1 MGGVKFIQN
10 SFNGG
15 ILSPTALARVDL
27 AKYYTCVKDA
37 LNCNA
42 HPHGGLYKRTGFKY
56 IATLAGDGRLVR
68 FAFNVNQ
75 AYLLAFTALNV
86 AIYKDDV
93 FVQNVVTTY
102 TVAQLK
108 VMGYAQSA
116 DTMIITHEDHI
127 PRALVRD
134 SGTGTWSISD
144 ITLTGASFP
153 QYDYPENFTNDGST
167 QVVTVEI
174 GETVFDEAGS
184 GNYYKAVTQR
194 VSIDLSTETYTTIG
208 NWTDLGTSGNED
220 VISATR
226 GWAKTC
232 TFYESRLWFGGL
244 KGRPQTIL
252 GSVSSDFYNFNL
264 GTSLADEAIY
274 DTLDTDQINPIVS
287 IFPGNKLLV
296 FTEGGEFSNSAKPIK
311 PDDSAW
317 TRHTNYG
324 SSNTIRPE
332 LLDGATLYVDAT
344 GRNLREFVF
353 TFAEDSYTSTSAS
366 TLAYDIINA
375 PVDATLIRGTSIDI
389 SNLVILINDDGS
401 AAVFNTMRT
410 EEVAGWTRWETDGL
424 FKSIESVYDDLYAIV
439 SRDNGFFL
447 ERQNIDVYSDAHIEV
462 SAGGPVITGLAHL
475 EGQTVQII
483 ADGSVMLDQVVSGG
497 QVTTERTFTTA
508 QVGLGYNG
516 VIEMLPV
523 APNTGGGNN
532 VNDVK
537 RVLKTTLRIY
547 ETLNMKVNGNI
558 VPFRT
563 FGTGILD
570 TTPAPFTGIK
580 EFRHLGFGRLEGF
593 TVSSETATPFRL
605 LSAESKV
612 KTSS

>member
-27 AKYYTCVKDA
+27 EKYYTCVKDA

-56 IATLAGDGRLVR
+56 IATLTGDGRLVR

-127 PRALVRD
+127 PRKLVRD

-153 QYDYPENFTNDGST
+153 QYDY
-167 QVVTVEI
+167 
-174 GETVFDEAGS
+174 GS
-184 GNYYKAVTQR
+184 G
-194 VSIDLSTETYTTIG
+194 D
-208 NWTDLGTSGNED
+208 ED

-287 IFPGNKLLV
+287 IFPGKQLLV

-324 SSNTIRPE
+324 SSKTIRPE